1 MRQFLKFTFA
11 SCLGVI
17 LASVA
22 LFFIFIIIGTSLM
35 ASGKQKTVVSNQSI
49 LQIDFANQIP
59 ERTNNIST
67 TQLSWNAESVLG
79 LHDIISLIEKAADD
93 EKIKGIHLEPIRST
107 LGMAQAQLFLEALK
121 DFKKSGKI
129 ITSYAD
135 YYTQPAYYLASAA
148 DQICINP
155 IGVLD
160 FRGIASYSPFFKD
173 MLDAVGVKMNIYY
186 AGDFKSA
193 TEPFRRNDM
202 SPENRL
208 QTKEFLNSVYST
220 FLEDI
225 AAARGEGLTGQ
236 KLKELAYGFL
246 IQKPEDALEQN
257 MIDMIGFKSD
267 LDAWRKEKLDL
278 EEDQKII
285 MLTPEEYA
293 TAVSYKN
300 LGSGTDR
307 IAVVYAEGEIRDG
320 KEVYGQIKDG
330 QYVPLLEKIRKND
343 KIKAVVFRINSPGGS
358 ILSAEKIYQQIIA
371 LKEEG
376 MKVVVSMGDLAASG
390 GYYLSAPADSIFAA
404 ENTLTGSIGVFSM
417 IPNVNELLEEKIGI
431 HFDTVRTGP
440 VSAGFTPYLEW
451 TENEHQY
458 LQRRTDHYYDLFLQ
472 RVSDGRNMTKENVH
486 KVAQGRIWT
495 GEKALQLG
503 LVDAIG
509 DLDDAVASAAR
520 LAGLDDFRI
529 VEYPK
534 FKNPMQKAIE
544 DLLNPKSLQTEIITS
559 KVEQAI
565 PAVKYF
571 DVLQDIGIP
580 QAKMVLELEL

>member
-1 MRQFLKFTFA
+1 
-11 SCLGVI
+11 
-17 LASVA
+17 
-22 LFFIFIIIGTSLM
+22 
-35 ASGKQKTVVSNQSI
+35 
-49 LQIDFANQIP
+49 
-59 ERTNNIST
+59 
-67 TQLSWNAESVLG
+67 
-79 LHDIISLIEKAADD
+79 
-93 EKIKGIHLEPIRST
+93 
-107 LGMAQAQLFLEALK
+107 
-121 DFKKSGKI
+121 
-129 ITSYAD
+129 
-135 YYTQPAYYLASAA
+135 
-148 DQICINP
+148 
-155 IGVLD
+155 
-160 FRGIASYSPFFKD
+160 
-173 MLDAVGVKMNIYY
+173 
-186 AGDFKSA
+186 
-193 TEPFRRNDM
+193 
-202 SPENRL
+202 
-208 QTKEFLNSVYST
+208 
-220 FLEDI
+220 
-225 AAARGEGLTGQ
+225 
-236 KLKELAYGFL
+236 
-246 IQKPEDALEQN
+246 

-267 LDAWRKEKLDL
+267 LDAWRKKELNL
-278 EEDQKII
+278 EEDQKIK
-285 MLTPEEYA
+285 MLSLEEYA

-300 LGSGTDR
+300 LGSGADR

-404 ENTLTGSIGVFSM
+404 DNTLTGSIGVFSM
-417 IPNVNELLEEKIGI
+417 IPNVNELLEDKIGI

-440 VSAGFTPYLEW
+440 FSAGFTPYLKW

-472 RVSDGRNMTKENVH
+472 RVSDGRNMSKEDVH

-520 LAGLDDFRI
+520 LAGLEDYRI
-529 VEYPK
+529 IEYPK

-544 DLLNPKSLQTEIITS
+544 DLLNPKSLQTQIITS
-559 KVEQAI
+559 KVKQAI

-571 DVLQDIGIP
+571 DVFQDVGIP
-580 QAKMVLELEL
+580 QAKMIVELEL